1 MILTGENDKSAT
13 PQTTTGNIDSII
25 DAQQRS
31 GNKQNGNRN
40 NRRGLY
46 NNRNSLQLM
55 NHIAWEGDNSD
66 VNGVVGMKIETFHL
80 NFPFE
85 TFKDKVMNYVISNY
99 KNVGDMKPIF
109 KKLED
114 PIKTMEDTH
123 KYKQCDDAVDQI
135 EKDIQRERIKQF
147 VSREYVLRRNIEKLY
162 GFFYGDNAVQRYMP
176 PSKEQANMRT
186 SLTILMPSGC

>member
-1 MILTGENDKSAT
+1 MQLT
-13 PQTTTGNIDSII
+13 
-25 DAQQRS
+25 
-31 GNKQNGNRN
+31 
-40 NRRGLY
+40 
-46 NNRNSLQLM
+46 
-55 NHIAWEGDNSD
+55 NHITWEGDNSE

-80 NFPFE
+80 KVPFE
-85 TFKDKVMNYVISNY
+85 TFKHKVMNYAISNY
-99 KNVGDMKPIF
+99 KNGGDMKPIF

-114 PIKTMEDTH
+114 PIKAMES
-123 KYKQCDDAVDQI
+123 KLKPKQLDDAANQI